1 MDAQRSGALTDSEID
16 GALSAALA
24 VEPSAEFVARVRTRI
39 ASEPEPSGWR
49 YPWTLAAAGAMA
61 LAFASAVAVLQ
72 MNQAMPPAEAVL
84 APLPSRALA
93 FASLSLVPGMGMV
106 SSVGSGFLSA
116 EALAKAVSRIRR
128 RVVSPTLRAEPEVI
142 PEVII
147 DAGEAAAL
155 RRLFSSVSEGRIELT
170 MAAEAPQVN
179 AALTVLNPIEI
190 APIVVEPLG
199 SVNSEG
205 ARQ

>member
-16 GALSAALA
+16 DALSAALA
-24 VEPSAEFVARVRTRI
+24 VEPSTEFLARVRTRI
-39 ASEPEPSGWR
+39 ASEPEPSRWG

-84 APLPSRALA
+84 APLPSRAFE
-93 FASLSLVPGMGMV
+93 FASLSLLPGMGMV
-106 SSVGSGFLSA
+106 PSVRSGF
-116 EALAKAVSRIRR
+116 SRIRR
-128 RVVSPTLRAEPEVI
+128 RVVSPIVRAEPEVL

-155 RRLFSSVSEGRIELT
+155 TRLFSRPKEGRIDLT
-170 MAAEAPQVN
+170 TLAETVQVN

-190 APIVVEPLG
+190 APIIVEPLG
-199 SVNSEG
+199 SVTAEG

>member
-39 ASEPEPSGWR
+39 AGEPEPSAWW
-49 YPWTLAAAGAMA
+49 YPWTFALAGAMA
-61 LAFASAVAVLQ
+61 LAFASAVGVLQ

-84 APLPSRALA
+84 APLPSRALV
-93 FASLSLVPGMGMV
+93 FASLSLVPGMGMI
-106 SSVGSGFLSA
+106 SSVGSGF
-116 EALAKAVSRIRR
+116 SRIRR
-128 RVVSPTLRAEPEVI
+128 RVVSPVVRAEPEVL

-155 RRLFSSVSEGRIELT
+155 RRLFSRPKEGRVDLT
-170 MAAEAPQVN
+170 TLAETPDVS

>member
-1 MDAQRSGALTDSEID
+1 MDAQRSGALTDSELD
-16 GALSAALA
+16 GALSVALA
-24 VEPSAEFVARVRTRI
+24 VEPSGEFLARVRTRI
-39 ASEPEPSGWR
+39 ASEPEPSAWR

-84 APLPSRALA
+84 APLPSRALV

-106 SSVGSGFLSA
+106 SSVGSGF
-116 EALAKAVSRIRR
+116 SRIRR
-128 RVVSPTLRAEPEVI
+128 RVVSPVVRAEPEVL
-142 PEVII
+142 I

-155 RRLFSSVSEGRIELT
+155 RRVFRGVSEGRIELT
-170 MAAEAPQVN
+170 MPEEIAQVN
-179 AALTVLNPIEI
+179 VALAVLNPIEI

-199 SVNSEG
+199 PVNLEG